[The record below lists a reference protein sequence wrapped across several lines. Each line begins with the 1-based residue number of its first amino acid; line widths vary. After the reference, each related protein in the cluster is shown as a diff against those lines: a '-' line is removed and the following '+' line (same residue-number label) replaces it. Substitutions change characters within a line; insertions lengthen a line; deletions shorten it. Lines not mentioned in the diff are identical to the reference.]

1 MSPCKQLIAFH
12 DERRGGNEK
21 GGDAPSP
28 AQRSGSA
35 RGRAGVEERGKKS
48 LLLYAPYI
56 KENPDERL
64 CVMFPREGLVKH
76 EILEFF

>member
-1 MSPCKQLIAFH
+1 M
-12 DERRGGNEK
+12 RGDGKEK
-21 GGDAPSP
+21 RVGG
-28 AQRSGSA
+28 
-35 RGRAGVEERGKKS
+35 RGKKS